1 VPEADPP
8 HRIQIE
14 LPRTPEAG
22 ALARRAI
29 SRHFAPSLAGQ
40 SLQQAKLVAAELVNN
55 AYQHGRGQIRL
66 EVLRIADR
74 LRIEVV
80 DEGRGRSIAI
90 NRHPTDRSGRGLTIV
105 DAVATEWG
113 VCPGA
118 TRVWADVRVNPAGA

>member
-1 VPEADPP
+1 MA
-8 HRIQIE
+8 

-29 SRHFAPSLAGQ
+29 SRHFAASLAGE

-66 EVLRIADR
+66 EVRRIADR
-74 LRIEVV
+74 LRIDVV
-80 DEGRGRSIAI
+80 DEGQGKSVAI

-105 DAVATEWG
+105 DAVATQWG
-113 VCPGA
+113 ACGG
-118 TRVWADVRVNPAGA
+118 TTHVWADLRVNPTGA